1 MRTITRYSV
10 IAIVAS
16 GHCIAGCSSS
26 RTDTRA
32 GSVSDGAQGPV
43 VTVPVVI
50 EETRADGTVHRESLG
65 MHTYSERGLELV
77 RTLRPVAFT
86 FLESGELH
94 SFTMEGADPV
104 VAAAGGQIVAKSVM
118 VDGEGRVVSWEPIDV
133 QSPSD
138 E

>member
-1 MRTITRYSV
+1 MQKIVYSV
-10 IAIVAS
+10 FLAAVLGQLVA
-16 GHCIAGCSSS
+16 CSSEPS
-26 RTDTRA
+26 TRV
-32 GSVSDGAQGPV
+32 GLRNLSEGVQGPLI
-43 VTVPVVI
+43 TVPVVI

-118 VDGEGRVVSWEPIDV
+118 VDGEGRVVSWEPIDN
-133 QSPSD
+133 
-138 E
+138 